1 MFYFLTLLLKTLF
14 DTDRWMLIK
23 YIYRVGRAANHQSA
37 TDMEDYANRPLNKH
51 VTAIMNQHT

>member
-23 YIYRVGRAANHQSA
+23 YIYRVGRAANHQSD
-37 TDMEDYANRPLNKH
+37 TGMKNYEIRPFNKP
-51 VTAIMNQHT
+51 VTAIMSQHT